1 MSINFSSFRNFAF
14 LGEVGF
20 FPYISCI
27 TCSTKTFPILS
38 NLSSHGPGKYVKHGI
53 YAALR
58 TSSARL
64 SLRTKIKLYQRYIER
79 DFSWSMQ
86 NCIHDFKTK
95 EMLHCF
101 LFHLGN
107 TLLKEGRYI
116 IYFFNIF
123 FIYVHGY
130 THSLQYLHS
139 YLDYLQKLVHILT
152 LFNISLHTKAC
163 TTWITYNV
171 VFTYNTIRSLTILT
185 IQMLT
190 W

>member
-1 MSINFSSFRNFAF
+1 MFGISARSSSEIRWTFCRYRNIIVCKILRVFVHSQMSINFSSFRNFAF

-116 IYFFNIF
+116 IYFF
-123 FIYVHGY
+123 
-130 THSLQYLHS
+130 
-139 YLDYLQKLVHILT
+139 
-152 LFNISLHTKAC
+152 
-163 TTWITYNV
+163 
-171 VFTYNTIRSLTILT
+171 
-185 IQMLT
+185 
-190 W
+190 